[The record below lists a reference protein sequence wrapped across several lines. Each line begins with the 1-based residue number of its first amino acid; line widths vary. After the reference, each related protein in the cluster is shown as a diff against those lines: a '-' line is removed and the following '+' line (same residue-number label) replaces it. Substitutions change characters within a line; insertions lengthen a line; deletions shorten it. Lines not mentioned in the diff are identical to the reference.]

1 MNGNV
6 YTNLPS
12 IETAGVDAISV
23 DPTTWLQIKADIHR
37 RLLETL
43 DLVEAKRMPM
53 EKLHEECSRRINS
66 LLEAQR
72 CPLTGPE
79 KSRLIREIMDEV
91 FGLGPIEELLR
102 DPTISD
108 ILVNGSD
115 RVYVER
121 HGKLEKADIAFRN
134 EEHLMLVIQRIAANV
149 GRRIDEGYP
158 MLDARLGD
166 GTRVNAIIP
175 PLALDGASMSL
186 RRFQNMPIDAETLS
200 ELGSWTPEIA
210 AFLKACVQ
218 SRMNILIAGG
228 TGSGKTTL
236 LNVLSQW
243 IPDGERIVTIEDTAE
258 LQLQQEHIVRLETR
272 PPNIEGMGEVTQRD
286 LLKNTLRMRPD
297 RIIIGEVRGSET
309 FDMLQAMN
317 TGHEGS
323 MTTIHANNPRDAMRR
338 VENMVTMAGLNF
350 PIHTIRQQMASAL
363 DLVVHQSRLTGGRR
377 KLQAVAEVTGIEGD
391 MICMQNL
398 FRFNQT
404 GVDANGHAQGSFEA
418 CGIRPRLL
426 DRLTAEGQNLPAEMF
441 QRHTIRATAPGS

>member
-1 MNGNV
+1 MATHTHNA
-6 YTNLPS
+6 THAADTL
-12 IETAGVDAISV
+12 SV
-23 DPTTWLQIKADIHR
+23 DPATWLQIKSDIHR

-53 EKLHEECSRRINS
+53 KALHEECSRRIDS
-66 LLEAQR
+66 LLQSQR

-79 KSRLIREIMDEV
+79 KARLIREIMDEV

-108 ILVNGSD
+108 ILVNGAEN
-115 RVYVER
+115 VYIER
-121 HGKLEKADIAFRN
+121 HGRLERADISFRN

-175 PLALDGASMSL
+175 PLAIDGASMSL
-186 RRFQNMPIDAETLS
+186 RRFQNMPIDAETLT
-200 ELGSWTPEIA
+200 ELGSWTTEIA
-210 AFLKACVQ
+210 TFLEACVQ

-243 IPDGERIVTIEDTAE
+243 IPENERIVTIEDTAE
-258 LQLQQEHIVRLETR
+258 LQLQQEHMVRLETR
-272 PPNIEGMGEVTQRD
+272 PPNIEGVGEITQRD
-286 LLKNTLRMRPD
+286 LLKNCLRMRPD
-297 RIIIGEVRGSET
+297 RIIIGEVRSSET
-309 FDMLQAMN
+309 LDMLQAMN

-363 DLVVHQSRLTGGRR
+363 NLVVHQGRLTGGRR
-377 KLQAVAEVTGIEGD
+377 KVLAIAEVTGIEGD

-398 FRFNQT
+398 FRFNQM
-404 GVDANGHAQGSFEA
+404 GISADGHAEGHFEA

-426 DRLTAEGQNLPAEMF
+426 DRLGAEGHALPAEMF
-441 QRHTIRATAPGS
+441 QRHSIKAAAPA